1 MNLLFKIMLTIEFVN
16 WIVSYQ
22 TNLLPEL
29 LVKFEGKNK
38 SKVLKWSNLLMELE
52 TNWRSYNVV
61 RERKLIDS

>member
-1 MNLLFKIMLTIEFVN
+1 MNLLFKIMLPIEFVN